1 MPMINAILFDKD
13 GTLFDFYHTW
23 GELTEQAAL
32 MVAGGDAERARFLL
46 ENSGKD
52 PATGRY
58 APSSPIASGSNR
70 EIVEVW
76 CGLLDIANVDEHY
89 DRVHLMFLEHQKNG

>member
-1 MPMINAILFDKD
+1 SRHAAAKRIRQNRRTGADVATPESNPMINAILFDKD

-32 MVAGGDAERARFLL
+32 MVAGGDAEKARFLL

-70 EIVEVW
+70 EIVEV
-76 CGLLDIANVDEHY
+76 
-89 DRVHLMFLEHQKNG
+89 